1 MCLCWLSN
9 TDALGSLEQEYRLV
23 SCSTF
28 TTALEYRRHADDK
41 VKFSTFNSV
50 DFWTFRLVVTQSV
63 DVVGPVWTCLNNA
76 LQSAAMTEFVVVL
89 SSSRQTRSC
98 FSELCCKSPRSKAC
112 HCKVCNYTLWQDA
125 CYSSRPMSCIRA
137 LKAYWPWAYFQN
149 LHGNSSLKVRAYPKY
164 FLPFSARYS
173 VIADGRRSC
182 RSFTQHTIF

>member
-23 SCSTF
+23 SWSTF

-112 HCKVCNYTLWQDA
+112 HCKVCNYTLWHD
-125 CYSSRPMSCIRA
+125 
-137 LKAYWPWAYFQN
+137 
-149 LHGNSSLKVRAYPKY
+149 
-164 FLPFSARYS
+164 
-173 VIADGRRSC
+173 VIAVGLCHAYVHLRHIGPGHTSKTYTATRVS
-182 RSFTQHTIF
+182 RYEHIPNISFRFQLAILL